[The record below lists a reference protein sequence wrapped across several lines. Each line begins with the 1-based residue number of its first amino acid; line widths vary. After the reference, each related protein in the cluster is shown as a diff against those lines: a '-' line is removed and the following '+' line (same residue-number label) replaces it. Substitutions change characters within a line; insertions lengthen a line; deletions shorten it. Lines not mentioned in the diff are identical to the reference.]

1 MKNLKVLY
9 VSIFMLGAMSAS
21 ALAQNRTLFDRLG
34 GKDAIT
40 AVVDEF
46 ATRCLADTR
55 INKKFAQSDPARLKA
70 MLVDQICSATGGPCQ
85 YTGLDMRTAHKKM
98 GVTAGEFNALVE
110 DLVGALDKFN
120 VPEAEKTELLGMLA
134 PMKTD
139 IVEDQS
145 PATGTPLGK
154 GFKPAPSMKAAK
166 MAEDLKAKK
175 MEQEKL
181 KAEADAMKKEQKAA
195 KDAQKPAKDSKDSKK
210 KP

>member
-9 VSIFMLGAMSAS
+9 VSICLLGAMSAS
-21 ALAQNRTLFDRLG
+21 AFAQNRTLFERLG

-55 INKKFAQSDPARLKA
+55 INKKFALSDPARLKA

-85 YTGLDMRTAHKKM
+85 YTGRDMRTAHKKM
-98 GVTAGEFNALVE
+98 GVTAGEFTALVE
-110 DLVGALDKFN
+110 DLSGALDKFN
-120 VPEAEKTELLGMLA
+120 VPAAEKTELLGLLA

-145 PATGTPLGK
+145 PATGTALGK
-154 GFKPAPSMKAAK
+154 SFKPAPSMKAAK
-166 MAEDLKAKK
+166 LEEDLRTKKAESAKI
-175 MEQEKL
+175 
-181 KAEADAMKKEQKAA
+181 KAEADAMKKEQKA
-195 KDAQKPAKDSKDSKK
+195 SKK

>member
-9 VSIFMLGAMSAS
+9 VSICLLGAMSAT
-21 ALAQNRTLFDRLG
+21 AFPQNKTLFERLG

-85 YTGLDMRTAHKKM
+85 YTGRDMTTAHRRM
-98 GVTAGEFNALVE
+98 GVTAGEFSALVE
-110 DLVGALDKFN
+110 DLSGALDKFN
-120 VPEAEKTELLGMLA
+120 VPAAEKTELLGLLA
-134 PMKTD
+134 PMKAN

-154 GFKPAPSMKAAK
+154 GFKPAPSLKATK
-166 MAEDLKAKK
+166 MEEDLKAKK
-175 MEQEKL
+175 AEAAKI
-181 KAEADAMKKEQKAA
+181 KAEADAMKKEQKA
-195 KDAQKPAKDSKDSKK
+195 SKK